1 MNRKKVRNQTSS
13 KLQAHLVFLGRRRR
27 RGGVS
32 AASESKYGAAGG
44 RETWQIKMDG
54 PTRVAHE
61 KAVTER
67 R

>member
-13 KLQAHLVFLGRRRR
+13 KLQAHLVFLGRRR

>member
-13 KLQAHLVFLGRRRR
+13 KLQAHLVFLGRR